1 MKIYHFPIN
10 NIPITRENYQIFRKK
25 EILEDYDLNSNIK
38 NNTIIDQ
45 NINKKKK
52 NFKKIQPI
60 LSSELKNFQEK
71 NISIDELTKKIEDNL
86 NYYKIKSKELFDKDN
101 NYKNIENEISI
112 NKNLF
117 KNNFNNLLNL
127 NNTNSIHQR
136 KNNFSSSNKS
146 IHSKNIKIIFNPF
159 INKPLNYNKNNLNK
173 YSSIKYKNL
182 FKIIFI
188 SIISLGIII
197 GIIYIFANENIKNE
211 IYLEINKIYNFS
223 YLFYILILFGFLF
236 IILYYFIKLNENKYF
251 IKSAKED
258 YEIIINNLKE
268 KKLDENYIGIFQNQF
283 IKEISENRNISHE
296 KYLKLIFPKLLKL
309 IKEKNEIYE
318 SEIYISDQCQK
329 IWNLNE

>member
-1 MKIYHFPIN
+1 MKKYNFPIN
-10 NIPITRENYQIFRKK
+10 NIPIIKENYQIFRKK
-25 EILEDYDLNSNIK
+25 ENFVNYDLNSKKNLIKEQNK
-38 NNTIIDQ
+38 NN
-45 NINKKKK
+45 NNNKKKK

-60 LSSELKNFQEK
+60 LTKELKNFQNK
-71 NISIDELTKKIEDNL
+71 NISIEELTKKIEDNL
-86 NYYKIKSKELFDKDN
+86 NYYKIKSKEFLDN
-101 NYKNIENEISI
+101 KNIENEVSI

-117 KNNFNNLLNL
+117 KNNNLMNL
-127 NNTNSIHQR
+127 NNTNSIHHR
-136 KNNFSSSNKS
+136 KNINSSSNKS
-146 IHSKNIKIIFNPF
+146 IYSKNIKIIFNPF

-197 GIIYIFANENIKNE
+197 GIIYIFSNENIKNE
-211 IYLEINKIYNFS
+211 IHIKINKICNFS
-223 YLFYILILFGFLF
+223 YFFYILILFGFLF

-283 IKEISENRNISHE
+283 IKEISENRNISYE
-296 KYLKLIFPKLLKL
+296 KYVKKIFPKLLKI
-309 IKEKNEIYE
+309 IKEKKEIYE

>member
-1 MKIYHFPIN
+1 MKKYNFPIN
-10 NIPITRENYQIFRKK
+10 NIPITKENYQIFRKK
-25 EILEDYDLNSNIK
+25 ENFENNDLNSKKISKIEQNL
-38 NNTIIDQ
+38 NN
-45 NINKKKK
+45 NNKKKK
-52 NFKKIQPI
+52 NFKKIPPI
-60 LSSELKNFQEK
+60 LSKELKNFQNK
-71 NISIDELTKKIEDNL
+71 NISIEELTKKIEDNL
-86 NYYKIKSKELFDKDN
+86 NYYKIKTKEFLDN
-101 NYKNIENEISI
+101 NDKNIENEVSI

-117 KNNFNNLLNL
+117 KNNNLIL
-127 NNTNSIHQR
+127 NNTNSIHHR
-136 KNNFSSSNKS
+136 KNINSSSNKS
-146 IHSKNIKIIFNPF
+146 IYSKNIKIIFNPF

-197 GIIYIFANENIKNE
+197 GIIYIFSNENIKNE
-211 IYLEINKIYNFS
+211 IHIKINKICNFS
-223 YLFYILILFGFLF
+223 YFFYILILFGFLF

-258 YEIIINNLKE
+258 YEIILNNLKE

-283 IKEISENRNISHE
+283 IKEISENRNISYE
-296 KYLKLIFPKLLKL
+296 KYVKKIFPKLLKI

>member
-1 MKIYHFPIN
+1 MKKYNFPIN
-10 NIPITRENYQIFRKK
+10 NIPITKENYQIFRKK
-25 EILEDYDLNSNIK
+25 ENFVNYDLNSKKNSIIEKNI
-38 NNTIIDQ
+38 NN
-45 NINKKKK
+45 NNNKKKK

-60 LSSELKNFQEK
+60 LTKELKNFQNK
-71 NISIDELTKKIEDNL
+71 NISIEELTKKIEDNL
-86 NYYKIKSKELFDKDN
+86 NYYKIKSKEFLDN
-101 NYKNIENEISI
+101 KNIENEVSI

-117 KNNFNNLLNL
+117 KNNNLMNL
-127 NNTNSIHQR
+127 NNTNSIHHR
-136 KNNFSSSNKS
+136 KNINSSSNKS
-146 IHSKNIKIIFNPF
+146 IYSKNIKIIFNPF

-197 GIIYIFANENIKNE
+197 GIIYIFSNENIKNE
-211 IYLEINKIYNFS
+211 IHIKINKICNFS
-223 YLFYILILFGFLF
+223 YFFYILILFGFLF

-283 IKEISENRNISHE
+283 IKEISENRNISYE
-296 KYLKLIFPKLLKL
+296 KYVKKIFPKLLK
-309 IKEKNEIYE
+309 IINEKKEIYE

>member
-1 MKIYHFPIN
+1 MKKYNFPIN
-10 NIPITRENYQIFRKK
+10 NIPITKENYQIFRKK
-25 EILEDYDLNSNIK
+25 ENFENNDLNSKKNSIIK
-38 NNTIIDQ
+38 Q
-45 NINKKKK
+45 NINNNNNKKKK

-60 LSSELKNFQEK
+60 LTKELKNFQNK
-71 NISIDELTKKIEDNL
+71 NISIEELTKKIEDNL
-86 NYYKIKSKELFDKDN
+86 NYYKIKSKEFLDN
-101 NYKNIENEISI
+101 KNIENEVSI

-117 KNNFNNLLNL
+117 KNNNLMNL
-127 NNTNSIHQR
+127 NNTNSIHHR
-136 KNNFSSSNKS
+136 KNINSSSNKS
-146 IHSKNIKIIFNPF
+146 IYSKNIKIIFNPF

-173 YSSIKYKNL
+173 FSSIKYKNL

-197 GIIYIFANENIKNE
+197 GIIYIFSNENIKNE
-211 IYLEINKIYNFS
+211 IHIKINKICNFS
-223 YLFYILILFGFLF
+223 YFFYILILFGFLF

-283 IKEISENRNISHE
+283 IKEISENRNISYE
-296 KYLKLIFPKLLKL
+296 KYVKKIFPKLLK
-309 IKEKNEIYE
+309 IINEKKEIYE

>member
-1 MKIYHFPIN
+1 MKKYNFPIN
-10 NIPITRENYQIFRKK
+10 NIPITKENYQIFRKK
-25 EILEDYDLNSNIK
+25 ENFENYDLNSKKNLIIEQNK
-38 NNTIIDQ
+38 NN
-45 NINKKKK
+45 NNNKKKK

-60 LSSELKNFQEK
+60 LTKELKNFQNK
-71 NISIDELTKKIEDNL
+71 NISIEELTKKIEDNL
-86 NYYKIKSKELFDKDN
+86 NYYKIKSKEFLDN
-101 NYKNIENEISI
+101 KNIENEVSI

-117 KNNFNNLLNL
+117 KNNNLMNL
-127 NNTNSIHQR
+127 NNTNSIHHR
-136 KNNFSSSNKS
+136 KNINSSSNKS
-146 IHSKNIKIIFNPF
+146 IYSKNIKIIFNPF

-197 GIIYIFANENIKNE
+197 GIIYIFSNENIKNE
-211 IYLEINKIYNFS
+211 IHIKINKICNFS
-223 YLFYILILFGFLF
+223 YFFYILILFGFLF

-283 IKEISENRNISHE
+283 IKEISENRNISYE
-296 KYLKLIFPKLLKL
+296 KYVKKIFPKLLK
-309 IKEKNEIYE
+309 IINEKKEIYE

>member
-1 MKIYHFPIN
+1 M
-10 NIPITRENYQIFRKK
+10 
-25 EILEDYDLNSNIK
+25 
-38 NNTIIDQ
+38 
-45 NINKKKK
+45 
-52 NFKKIQPI
+52 
-60 LSSELKNFQEK
+60 
-71 NISIDELTKKIEDNL
+71 
-86 NYYKIKSKELFDKDN
+86 
-101 NYKNIENEISI
+101 
-112 NKNLF
+112 
-117 KNNFNNLLNL
+117 NL
-127 NNTNSIHQR
+127 NNTNSIHHR
-136 KNNFSSSNKS
+136 KNINSSSNKS
-146 IHSKNIKIIFNPF
+146 IYSKNIKIIFNPF

-197 GIIYIFANENIKNE
+197 GIIYIFSNENIKNE
-211 IYLEINKIYNFS
+211 IHIKINKICNFS
-223 YLFYILILFGFLF
+223 YFFYILILFGFLF

>member
-1 MKIYHFPIN
+1 MKKYNFPIN
-10 NIPITRENYQIFRKK
+10 NIPITKENYQIFRKK
-25 EILEDYDLNSNIK
+25 ENFENNDLNSKKNSIIK
-38 NNTIIDQ
+38 Q
-45 NINKKKK
+45 NINNINNKKKK

-60 LSSELKNFQEK
+60 LTKELKNFQNK
-71 NISIDELTKKIEDNL
+71 NISIEELTKKIEDNL
-86 NYYKIKSKELFDKDN
+86 NYYKIKSKEFLDN
-101 NYKNIENEISI
+101 KNIENEVSI

-117 KNNFNNLLNL
+117 KNNNLMNL
-127 NNTNSIHQR
+127 NNTNSIHHR
-136 KNNFSSSNKS
+136 KNINSSSNKS
-146 IHSKNIKIIFNPF
+146 IYSKNIKIIFNPF

-173 YSSIKYKNL
+173 FSSIKYKNL

-197 GIIYIFANENIKNE
+197 GIIYIFSNENIKNE
-211 IYLEINKIYNFS
+211 IHIKINKICNFS
-223 YLFYILILFGFLF
+223 YFFYILILFGFLF

-283 IKEISENRNISHE
+283 IKEISENRNISYE
-296 KYLKLIFPKLLKL
+296 KYVKKIFPKLLK
-309 IKEKNEIYE
+309 IINEKKEIYE